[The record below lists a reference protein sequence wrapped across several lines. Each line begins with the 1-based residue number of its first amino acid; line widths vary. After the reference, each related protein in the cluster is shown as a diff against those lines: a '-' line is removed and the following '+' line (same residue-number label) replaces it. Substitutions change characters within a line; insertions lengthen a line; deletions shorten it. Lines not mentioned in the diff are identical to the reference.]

1 MYNRWE
7 NSRYESIVCDGCNSQ
22 LLEYGL
28 SCEEQKLFYETGEY
42 TIDGKTYREGS
53 TERLGSLPYRCS
65 CDEECVYLG
74 DCCPDY
80 QATCPEMYPNLS
92 GSDYSVNVF
101 VVKMTFLRL

>member
-80 QATCPEMYPNLS
+80 QATCPEMYPGLS
-92 GSDYSVNVF
+92 GNN
-101 VVKMTFLRL
+101 